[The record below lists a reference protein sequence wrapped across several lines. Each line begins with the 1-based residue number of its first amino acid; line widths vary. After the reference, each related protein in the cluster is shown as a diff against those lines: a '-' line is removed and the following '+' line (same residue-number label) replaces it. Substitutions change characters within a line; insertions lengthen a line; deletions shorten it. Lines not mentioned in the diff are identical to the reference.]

1 MLKKFY
7 EWNFFINEYKDSSYL
22 EEKDN
27 YYKNLLNEATQ
38 GNVTK
43 ETIPHLFSDDTIKF
57 LYQFNPDYWD
67 QAEYERYQILYE
79 AMKKRQAYYN
89 DFLLEY
95 IEEEKQKLIK
105 IFDEQKEMT
114 KIYFSNSITE
124 TIINHC
130 ARKAAFEKINTEKI
144 NDWWSDTSENGGNQ
158 YLKPDFSVKVGPKS
172 TKTGEVFHEYKIN
185 LFLKEMIKRIEKDP
199 NSSSGADLSFPQEWH
214 VINPTSGKKETV
226 KRFAGMLLPTLKAIQ
241 NNIII
246 WKNSVANNMLSTEN
260 PEHGAIHHVTHLKAK
275 KSESPLKAEINYTS
289 EGKENIELY
298 SIEKTILTK
307 ELRKI
312 LVDNNWV
319 HNEKKKSELISKLE
333 KELTSLPEGSEKTG
347 KKETIKSLLEQ
358 KKSAYNAFII
368 DFKNTFPF
376 AQKVFENIDSSF
388 KISDGGKIVL
398 NNPQIFFDKIVNLDA
413 EDRKALAYIG
423 SHIEGVTSE
432 DGEKKKK
439 DGDPR
444 IKYNKVIDVAK
455 KDFVDIFK
463 DTSLVNSF
471 NNLMVTKQL
480 LDWVRDK
487 NIKSFN
493 PITKK
498 EEYAEIDED
507 GNFKFPKVYMPTFR
521 THVYFTDN
529 KSKEAVTKEL
539 DMPLLIPGKILK
551 EKSREELL
559 QDDKEEDTGAGMW
572 NPYHGKYQKR
582 YFDRSSDIYAGIQ
595 GQEDKLKGGLRPNQ
609 NIESFN
615 FMCPSEN
622 DKEKLD
628 NFWNRLKKIITENGN
643 LSTVKVK
650 TSSDLKTLL
659 DKNVSKEDKEHLY
672 PELIFNSVS
681 SGSLKEKNTVITGIA
696 EIIWNYL
703 KVNMIE
709 DFKSLSPERI
719 IAASNFINIYN
730 LIMSKILSN
739 IGDIGMMDKKYL
751 KNFIKQ
757 KMQIFLQKNL
767 IPERKGRATRNEDPE
782 EGDELTPFE
791 DPDKMLQRGEAT
803 YSMGKY
809 VNALNQYN
817 LHLCRKGEDI
827 ISCGKCVDPIDA
839 KCEIFMDGE
848 EYKDDLHKILSLLKE
863 HGDLVRTAGY
873 KNKKSV
879 SASPAIS
886 RPAITSPSP
895 TLAPPLSTLAPAPTL
910 TPTPRL
916 APTPTPTPTPS
927 ILPAAKTAPIADLTP
942 ALPQEKEYE
951 MHIEKEVMEI
961 LVKRM
966 LSSMENE
973 RLKLAQ
979 KRYQKMKDAYEDD
992 YMSDEKKDELIE
1004 AHEKEYN
1011 DLIKGLEF
1019 DKESLKLKL
1028 SKFKNEIQDFQTFVN
1043 SIIKT
1048 YNMKD
1053 IEEGISKDKV

>member
-79 AMKKRQAYYN
+79 AMEKRQAYYN

-114 KIYFSNSITE
+114 KIYFSNSLAE

-144 NDWWSDTSENGGNQ
+144 NDWWNDTSENGGNQ

-172 TKTGEVFHEYKIN
+172 SKTGEVFHEYKIN

-214 VINPTSGKKETV
+214 VINSRSGKNETI
-226 KRFAGMLLPTLKAIQ
+226 KRFAGMLLPTLHAIQ
-241 NNIII
+241 NNITI

-260 PEHGAIHHVTHLKAK
+260 PEHGVTHHVTHLKAK
-275 KSESPLKAEINYTS
+275 KSESPLKAEIKYTS

-298 SIEKTILTK
+298 EIEEAILTK
-307 ELRKI
+307 ELRR
-312 LVDNNWV
+312 LLDRNNWV
-319 HNEKKKSELISKLE
+319 FEEKENTKLISKLE

-347 KKETIKSLLEQ
+347 IKERIKSLLE
-358 KKSAYNAFII
+358 KKKGVYNAFII
-368 DFKNTFPF
+368 DFKNTFQF

-413 EDRKALAYIG
+413 EDRKALSYIG
-423 SHIEGVTSE
+423 SHIEGIKSE
-432 DGEKKKK
+432 GDKKKKK
-439 DGDPR
+439 DEDPR
-444 IKYNKVIDVAK
+444 IKYNKVIDAAK
-455 KDFVDIFK
+455 KDFIDIFK
-463 DTSLVNSF
+463 DQTLANSF

-493 PITKK
+493 PITKE

-507 GNFKFPKVYMPTFR
+507 GNVKFPKVYMPTFSK
-521 THVYFTDN
+521 HVTFTNN
-529 KSKEAVTKEL
+529 KNGEEVTKEVS
-539 DMPLLIPGKILK
+539 MPLLIAGKILK

-582 YFDRSSDIYAGIQ
+582 YFDRSKDIYAGIQ
-595 GQEDKLKGGLRPNQ
+595 GQEDKIKGGLRPNQ
-609 NIESFN
+609 NIESFE

-628 NFWNRLKKIITENGN
+628 NFWSRLKKIITENGN

-659 DKNVSKEDKEHLY
+659 DKDVPKEDKEHLY
-672 PELIFNSVS
+672 PELIFNSGS

-703 KVNMIE
+703 KVNIIE
-709 DFKSLSPERI
+709 DQKSLTPERI

-739 IGDIGMMDKKYL
+739 IGDVEMMDKKYL
-751 KNFIKQ
+751 KKFIID
-757 KMQIFLQKNL
+757 KMQLFTQQNL
-767 IPERKGRATRNEDPE
+767 IPERKGRATRNEDPK
-782 EGDELTPFE
+782 EGDKLKSFE
-791 DPDKMLQRGEAT
+791 DPDKILQKGYAT
-803 YSMGKY
+803 YNIEKY
-809 VNALNQYN
+809 VNALQQYA
-817 LHLCRKGEDI
+817 LHLCRKPAGEDV
-827 ISCGKCVDPIDA
+827 ISCGKCVDPIDG

-848 EYKDDLHKILSLLKE
+848 EYKNDLHKILRLLKE
-863 HGDLVRTAGY
+863 HGKLVRKGY

-879 SASPAIS
+879 SASPVIS
-886 RPAITSPSP
+886 RTAIAPPSP
-895 TLAPPLSTLAPAPTL
+895 TLAPPSPTLAPPSPTL
-910 TPTPRL
+910 VPSS
-916 APTPTPTPTPS
+916 PTPTPTPS
-927 ILPAAKTAPIADLTP
+927 VLPAAKAAPVGDLTS
-942 ALPQEKEYE
+942 ALPQEKEYI
-951 MHIEKEVMEI
+951 MHIEKEVMEL

-1011 DLIKGLEF
+1011 DLIKGLES